1 VLSVQLDELSP
12 QSLQLWQRW
21 RISRQVNLEVI
32 AYFHRSS
39 TLSRVVRS
47 PRCDRRNH
55 IRRRLVE
62 LVQVV
67 LLSRRPLHGRSI
79 RSNDFRFAIGTHQ
92 RLPDGVVIWR
102 FVFERH
108 GEQWCVPTIHAVW
121 FFVPEDQVVEHSWVV
136 WWRSGV
142 GRLLESGF
150 VEFATL
156 VWLGTDLDNAVW
168 RLSTFGFAV
177 QLIAE
182 AFNIVHAVSD
192 DNSVAIQGTLDS
204 RVESCPGIFLSS
216 CSGVD
221 IAVQSKSVV
230 VDVLEFQT
238 FDARFRRLLD
248 AFLEVLDELLAAVRL
263 ARFGVAGKEEELF
276 VIEYGLEG
284 LVGDVGLE
292 WVCASTHRH
301 GLGLSLK

>member
-1 VLSVQLDELSP
+1 M
-12 QSLQLWQRW
+12 
-21 RISRQVNLEVI
+21 
-32 AYFHRSS
+32 
-39 TLSRVVRS
+39 LSRG
-47 PRCDRRNH
+47 
-55 IRRRLVE
+55 
-62 LVQVV
+62 
-67 LLSRRPLHGRSI
+67 PLHGRGI
-79 RSNDFRFAIGTHQ
+79 GPHNFRLSIGTHQ
-92 RLPDGVVIWR
+92 CFPDRIVVRR
-102 FVFERH
+102 FVFEGH
-108 GEQWCVPTIHAVW
+108 GKQWCVPTVHAVW

-142 GRLLESGF
+142 SRLLESGF

-263 ARFGVAGKEEELF
+263 ARFGEAGEEEELF
-276 VIEYGLEG
+276 EIETG
-284 LVGDVGLE
+284 
-292 WVCASTHRH
+292 
-301 GLGLSLK
+301 